1 MKIVR
6 YISKVKDMKKNT
18 RTISQQNAHR
28 KAYEEKFKSKA
39 KDVPTDGNIGKYG
52 YVTYLTNLGLLRVC
66 FWNCNGYPWNMG
78 FGIHQ

>member
-28 KAYEEKFKSKA
+28 KAYEEKLKNKV
-39 KDVPTDGNIGKYG
+39 KDVPKRRKCRQIGTHDLSY
-52 YVTYLTNLGLLRVC
+52 
-66 FWNCNGYPWNMG
+66 
-78 FGIHQ
+78 